1 MANNLNV
8 GPGRKPWTDNVL
20 LLQNYPHLN
29 RIGKHRMSF
38 RNNKHGII
46 LVAVVMLIVFASVVI
61 SGVTFFI
68 IQRFSQTGMKLS
80 GMRALYLAQAGI
92 HNALYNFRFRA
103 LTGTGS
109 FSLGRTDIDAQNY
122 FIVGGTDADFV
133 MVDASLAAIGEAKNQ
148 TILNLTVRNANNT
161 REVTIDRVIIQ
172 WDFSARRMREVR
184 INGSKQWNGNLASP
198 ADCDI
203 KDFPLDSASTIYL
216 INGIE
221 FDKDIGTIGYVD
233 IEFVMLDGSSRSL
246 RVYPASN
253 DLNFVVRA
261 TGKTVNSN
269 LYRSIKAEYDVLTAK
284 ITDYRE
290 ISDEMLAL
298 P

>member
-8 GPGRKPWTDNVL
+8 GPGRKPWADNVL

-29 RIGKHRMSF
+29 PIGKHRMSF

-46 LVAVVMLIVFASVVI
+46 LVAAVMLIVFASVAI

-68 IQRFSQTGMKLS
+68 IQRFSQAGMKLS

-92 HNALYNFRFRA
+92 HDALYDFRFQQN

-122 FIVGGTDADFV
+122 FTVGGTEASFV
-133 MVDASLAAIGEAKNQ
+133 MVDASAAAIGGTKNQ
-148 TILNLTVRNANNT
+148 TILNLTIENANNT
-161 REVTIDRVIIQ
+161 RAVTIDRMIIR
-172 WDFSARRMREVR
+172 WDVDARWMRA
-184 INGSKQWNGNLASP
+184 IQIGGSKVWNGNLRSP
-198 ADCDI
+198 ANIDI
-203 KDFPLDSASTIYL
+203 KNFVLDAVPTVYSID
-216 INGIE
+216 GIA
-221 FDKDIGTIGYVD
+221 FDKDMLAVSFVD
-233 IEFVMLDGSSRSL
+233 VEFVMLDGSSRNL

-253 DLNFVVRA
+253 DFNFVVQA
-261 TGKTVNSN
+261 TGKTISSN
-269 LYRSIKAEYDVLTAK
+269 LYRSIQAQYDVPTAT

-290 ISDEMLAL
+290 ISDEML